1 MRKTFILFATTI
13 LLCAVFQSALIGQAT
28 SGAKPELIFYRNNS
42 NSGGATPVV
51 QGDTMG
57 TIWFKGLT
65 ASNKTVNSARIRS
78 FITGPVSVG
87 NIPSNLVFSTGSPTL
102 QDRVVITSTGLLG
115 VGTMNPQY
123 NAHIVGNTHTT
134 GDFYGRIHTDNNP
147 GNQAPN
153 TYTTEAYFES
163 KSSTELGAPDLN
175 AAGRGGLLTIA
186 PHNNAAGQTDHQLY
200 FNTDGIF
207 SRRGVANAASWAGPW
222 QKLLTSQ
229 DINGTTNRLSKFTGP
244 SSLGDSQLFDNG
256 TNIGV
261 GTTTPSAFLDV
272 NGTFRAAGNA
282 ALAANLN
289 VAGASTLT
297 GAVNAGANLNVA
309 GASTLTGVV
318 NAATNLNVAG
328 TSTLTGAVNA
338 GNNLNVAGASF
349 LGGSVSAGS
358 TLAVTGTAF
367 FQSNAT
373 VQGATSANGGL
384 TVQNGANI
392 NGNTN
397 LNGGKVAIGTTV
409 GANTPGTH
417 ALYVNGS
424 IVATEVKVA
433 LQGNWPDYV
442 FESDYQLPNLTET
455 AAYIAANKHLPGI
468 PSVAEVQENGGI
480 ELGEM
485 NRLLLQKIEE
495 LTLLM
500 IDQQKQ
506 IDALKTGKK

>member
-13 LLCAVFQSALIGQAT
+13 LLCSVFQSALIGQAS
-28 SGAKPELIFYRNNS
+28 SGVKPELIFYRNNS
-42 NSGGATPVV
+42 NSSGSTPVV

-57 TIWFKGLT
+57 TIWFRGLT

-78 FITGPVSVG
+78 FVTGPVSVG
-87 NIPSNLVFSTGSPTL
+87 NIPSNLVFSTGSPIL
-102 QDRVVITSTGLLG
+102 QDRVVITSNGLFG

-123 NAHIVGNTHTT
+123 HAHIVGNTHTT

-153 TYTTEAYFES
+153 TYISEAYFES

-186 PHNNAAGQTDHQLY
+186 PHNNTAGQTDHQLY

-207 SRRGVANAASWAGPW
+207 SRRGVANAAAWAGPW

-229 DINGTTNRLSKFTGP
+229 DINGTPNRLSKFTGP
-244 SSLGDSQLFDNG
+244 SALGDSQLFDNG

-282 ALAANLN
+282 NLAA
-289 VAGASTLT
+289 
-297 GAVNAGANLNVA
+297 
-309 GASTLTGVV
+309 
-318 NAATNLNVAG
+318 NLNVAG
-328 TSTLTGAVNA
+328 TSTLTGVLNVTNNLNVTGTSTLAGTVNA
-338 GNNLNVAGASF
+338 GINLNVAGASF

-358 TLAVTGTAF
+358 TLAVTGTAS

-373 VQGATSANGGL
+373 IQGATSANGGL

-392 NGNTN
+392 NGTTN
-397 LNGGKVAIGTTV
+397 FNGGKVAIGTTV

-424 IVATEVKVA
+424 MVATEVKVA

-442 FESDYQLPNLTET
+442 FEADYQLPNLTET

-468 PSVAEVQENGGI
+468 PSVAEVQANGGI

-506 IDALKTGKK
+506 IDALKTGKN